1 MEPVIFLSDL
11 ADSLPLLPRE
21 EIQTQQ
27 RRNLSI
33 LRRKAKEVHGQER
46 MELASALEPWEV
58 PPTRIFKALSKGS
71 CILAF
76 SFPSFL
82 EQQKRVLGGRTLPL

>member
-1 MEPVIFLSDL
+1 MEPVIFLCNL
-11 ADSLPLLPRE
+11 ADSLPLLLRE

-33 LRRKAKEVHGQER
+33 LRRKAKEVDGQER

-58 PPTRIFKALSKGS
+58 PPTLSRED
-71 CILAF
+71 F
-76 SFPSFL
+76 
-82 EQQKRVLGGRTLPL
+82 